1 MDLVSC
7 PRCHEEIN
15 RNANY
20 CPRCG
25 ISLTKT
31 PREIS
36 HPIQASYG
44 KKSPKHKILA
54 YVISITCIAA
64 ILAIAI
70 ASYNSQ
76 KYSELP
82 TENTQN
88 LNYLTAKPKEYNV
101 IYKVTGFGDS
111 YSVTYN
117 DEQGNTCQ
125 LSSVSHGWYYFF
137 KAREGH
143 FLYISAQ
150 NNSDYGNVTVQILVE
165 TGELKRAT
173 SSGGYTIA
181 TASAI
186 LPSEY

>member
-1 MDLVSC
+1 MDLVNC
-7 PRCHEEIN
+7 PRCQEEIN
-15 RNANY
+15 ENANY
-20 CPRCG
+20 CPQCG

-31 PREIS
+31 HREKP
-36 HPIQASYG
+36 HPIQASCG
-44 KKSPKHKILA
+44 TKSPKHKMLA
-54 YVISITCIAA
+54 FAISIICIATIA
-64 ILAIAI
+64 AIAI
-70 ASYNSQ
+70 AFYNSQ
-76 KYSELP
+76 KYNKLS
-82 TENTQN
+82 TENTHN
-88 LNYLTAKPKEYNV
+88 LYYLTAKPKEYNV
-101 IYKVTGFGDS
+101 IYKVTGSGDS